1 MSIPEH
7 YENHPTW
14 GSHPWD
20 YEAMGHRKDG
30 IRPCSCCHKPI
41 DTGWITEDGNGP
53 WCSPACMGW
62 DDKEVMDE
70 DISNMPTDNEDGSLF
85 WTDFVDDPSD
95 DPAYRAELRE
105 EYEVEWIG
113 LDPGLTLDQN
123 SEFSGSAGVVID
135 GEVVRRM
142 GNEELVFYQ
151 GPNLEDGGFHSED
164 TSKPIWEHR
173 MDEALAWFTDDTNI
187 EDLVNEARDLFI
199 SCVPVYLED
208 DDLHDYVT
216 ENLSKELPEETLK
229 DVLRRGQDKAWDW
242 ACEGIQERVPSEEAE
257 KAEEALESFLSGM
270 ADGYTPEDFF
280 EAEKHVQ
287 YDDEGNPVFPDDV
300 DYSHLVSA
308 EAYQSWK
315 VVKKYIED
323 LKRVAGVNA

>member
-7 YENHPTW
+7 YQNHPVW

-20 YEAMGHRKDG
+20 YEAMSHREDG

-41 DTGWITEDGNGP
+41 DNGWITEDGNGP

-70 DISNMPTDNEDGSLF
+70 DISNMPTDNEDGTLF

-113 LDPGLTLDQN
+113 LDPGQTLDQN

-151 GPNLEDGGFHSED
+151 GPNLENGDFHSED
-164 TSKPIWEHR
+164 AS
-173 MDEALAWFTDDTNI
+173 DTNI

-199 SCVPVYLED
+199 TCVPAYLED

-216 ENLSKELPEETLK
+216 DNLPVRLPEETLK
-229 DVLRRGQDKAWDW
+229 DVLRRGQEKAWDW

-257 KAEEALESFLSGM
+257 MAEEILENFLSGM
-270 ADGYTPEDFF
+270 ADGHTPEDFL
-280 EAEKHVQ
+280 E
-287 YDDEGNPVFPDDV
+287 DDDKGNPFLPDDV
-300 DYSHLVSA
+300 DYSLLVSA

-323 LKRVAGVNA
+323 LKRVAVVNA